1 MSYRNLVGTT
11 AIVLSLSIVPAQFV
25 QASECCPPDLNGD
38 GEVGPVDLS
47 TLLVAWGPC
56 LGCPADLNGDG
67 EVGPVD
73 LSTLLVA
80 WGPCGFDYGE
90 DYSNAEA
97 EQIGLEQLG
106 PAGPLL
112 VAADTYLR
120 IDRDLDLIRTFEP
133 GLASQFH
140 SMAWIPDQMLVGLLE
155 GESDQQYLCLN
166 EHYEVVNIQLIS
178 QGLQLYLL
186 TFADKLNIEALSP
199 IYEPAPNVNYAEPNG
214 LFGGQNFWEPTDLGG
229 GVWRWDIDDGFLDCF
244 DGCDCHRL
252 YVIETDAAGNVT
264 LISFVEQGLP
274 WCEF

>member
-1 MSYRNLVGTT
+1 MPGRNWIGLTVM
-11 AIVLSLSIVPAQFV
+11 VLSLCMVPAHQT

-38 GEVGPVDLS
+38 GEIGAADLAA
-47 TLLVAWGPC
+47 LLASWGPC
-56 LGCPADLNGDG
+56 LGCPADINGDG
-67 EVGPVD
+67 EVGAAD
-73 LSTLLVA
+73 LAALLA
-80 WGPCGFDYGE
+80 SWGSCAFDFGD

-112 VAADTYLR
+112 VAADDYER

-133 GLASQFH
+133 NLASQFH
-140 SMAWIPDQMLVGLLE
+140 SMAWVPDELLVGLIK
-155 GESDQQYLCLN
+155 GESEQEYLCLN
-166 EHYEVVNIQLIS
+166 EYYQVINIQLIS

-186 TFADKLNIEALSP
+186 TFADKLNIEALGP
-199 IYEPAPNVNYAEPNG
+199 IYAEAPNVNYGEPNG

-252 YVIETDAAGNVT
+252 YVIETTADGHVT
-264 LISFVEQGLP
+264 LISFQEVGQS